1 MGNLGLTDAQK
12 QDQAEII
19 AALRQHVEGKINETV
34 ERRNL
39 RQRTQLIGESFDD
52 FLVALRELAK
62 TCNFCNNDCLQKA
75 LRDQIIE
82 GLSDGEAIQELLQI
96 QDLTLD
102 AAVTK
107 CRGLGLDLTSKGQQ
121 KSTPSEEHQHP
132 WIAGS
137 RTHMLRHALV
147 VAIDHMLVVGKTAL
161 PKANHA
167 TDVEKWDTL
176 AESAENRV
184 VVTRSHR
191 LTHSGYTTHQTT
203 QLNSPI

>member
-1 MGNLGLTDAQK
+1 MPYTFRTSDLPKLDLDTDRGTDFLAWHQQWRTQVQALHLCFSRETLNIMGNLGLTDAQK

-107 CRGLGLDLTSKGQQ
+107 CCGLEAAKRSRSDIKG
-121 KSTPSEEHQHP
+121 
-132 WIAGS
+132 
-137 RTHMLRHALV
+137 
-147 VAIDHMLVVGKTAL
+147 
-161 PKANHA
+161 
-167 TDVEKWDTL
+167 
-176 AESAENRV
+176 SAEVNAV
-184 VVTRSHR
+184 
-191 LTHSGYTTHQTT
+191 
-203 QLNSPI
+203 